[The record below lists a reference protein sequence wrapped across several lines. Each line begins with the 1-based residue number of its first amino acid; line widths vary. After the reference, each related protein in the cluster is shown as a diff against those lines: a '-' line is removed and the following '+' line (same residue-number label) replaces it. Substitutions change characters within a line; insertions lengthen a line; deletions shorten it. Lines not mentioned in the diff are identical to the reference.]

1 MNLSE
6 RLREPYKKQL
16 LSAKK
21 TYPSIASVIFKEL
34 DEKSFY
40 TDITYGV
47 WMHIKVLTNASNP
60 AEVFEQ

>member
-21 TYPSIASVIFKEL
+21 TYTSIASSIFKEL

-60 AEVFEQ
+60 SEVFEL